1 MEMRRIF
8 PRLFRAYFDVFHSA
22 ERSIA
27 LVAMLCGKLQ
37 PIGVS
42 GLTKILVAGLS
53 FIQANS
59 PL

>member
-1 MEMRRIF
+1 MQRVF

>member
-1 MEMRRIF
+1 MQRVF
-8 PRLFRAYFDVFHSA
+8 PRLFRAYFDVFHSS
-22 ERSIA
+22 ERGIA